1 MEKIIGNYIISGGIR
16 TNSIAVGIQITKR
29 SFDIDLFFIW
39 FGIERM
45 CWE

>member
-16 TNSIAVGIQITKR
+16 INSIAVGIQITKY
-29 SFDIDLFFIW
+29 SFDVDLLVIW
-39 FGIERM
+39 FCIERM